1 MRSTITKVLLSL
13 VFIFIILVS
22 LSDNLKI
29 DMFDNQYP
37 VMIKFDSFK
46 IFFLVMLVLANM
58 TILRILFGIW
68 YSFNKKSF
76 VEYFGDPK
84 NSTDR
89 FGIFL
94 ITYVLSLM
102 MFFATSDFILSYF
115 FTF

>member
-76 VEYFGDPK
+76 LEYLGKQK
-84 NSTDR
+84 NSAER

-94 ITYVLSLM
+94 VTFLFTLIKIIT
-102 MFFATSDFILSYF
+102 TSDYILSYF

>member
-76 VEYFGDPK
+76 LEYLGDPK
-84 NSTDR
+84 NSTER

-94 ITYVLSLM
+94 VTFFFSLM
-102 MFFATSDFILSYF
+102 IFFATGDFILSYF